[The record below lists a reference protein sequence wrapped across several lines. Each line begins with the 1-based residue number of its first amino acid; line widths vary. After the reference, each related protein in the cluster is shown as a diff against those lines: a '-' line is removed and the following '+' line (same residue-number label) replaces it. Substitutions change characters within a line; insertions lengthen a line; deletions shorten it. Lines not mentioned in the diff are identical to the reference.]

1 MRCQY
6 LLYLAMYKERLW
18 LVSFATNYTAIRTK
32 QHFTLSSMVCRTH
45 DLTRQTCGSVLL
57 LTLPQPFLRPS
68 CRLYFLNTGFLFFLK
83 LEYQHLG
90 IVCSSHSDCKHATRF
105 VFLRRALFRNYL
117 SLSLSPR
124 RERTVCCTLYN
135 STFQTHVRIV
145 RSRHTFIFE
154 SSRKRRSH
162 FADFCRLGPAAA
174 QQ

>member
-57 LTLPQPFLRPS
+57 LTLPHPFLRPS
-68 CRLYFLNTGFLFFLK
+68 CRLDFLNTGFIFFLK
-83 LEYQHLG
+83 KRISAPG
-90 IVCSSHSDCKHATRF
+90 NCKHFTFRLNARNAVCF
-105 VFLRRALFRNYL
+105 SKASFIVRNYL

-124 RERTVCCTLYN
+124 RERTACCTLYN
-135 STFQTHVRIV
+135 STFQAHVRTV
-145 RSRHTFIFE
+145 QYVVGTHLF
-154 SSRKRRSH
+154 
-162 FADFCRLGPAAA
+162 L
-174 QQ
+174 